1 MIKDRVP
8 SNKDPSL
15 RDRANPTTSGGLYLN
30 HVLKSVLMWGSHNDI
45 GVRNGQVQ
53 ATAVKGPYQLS
64 LPNVHH
70 VLMTETAPSLR
81 SFLRRIHQLL
91 DVITAASDRA

>member
-1 MIKDRVP
+1 M
-8 SNKDPSL
+8 L
-15 RDRANPTTSGGLYLN
+15 TGGGLFANPTTSGGLYLN
-30 HVLKSVLMWGSHNDI
+30 YVLESVLMWGSRNDL

-70 VLMTETAPSLR
+70 VLMTETENY
-81 SFLRRIHQLL
+81 
-91 DVITAASDRA
+91 